1 MSRMSEIALRLEE
14 LENGIA
20 DNSWS
25 VDMVVAEI
33 NCLMDLGLHS
43 EMEKAF
49 NRGINRW
56 YRAGMPKGT
65 AEVSSEVDSEVN

>member
-1 MSRMSEIALRLEE
+1 MSHMKDIAFRLYELEE
-14 LENGIA
+14 GIA

-33 NCLMDLGLHS
+33 NCLIDLGLHS
-43 EMEKAF
+43 EMERAF
-49 NRGINRW
+49 NRGITRW

-65 AEVSSEVDSEVN
+65 AEVASEMALR

>member
-1 MSRMSEIALRLEE
+1 MSRMKDIYFRLYELEE
-14 LENGIA
+14 GIA

-49 NRGINRW
+49 TSGMARW
-56 YRAGMPKGT
+56 YSAGMPKGT
-65 AEVSSEVDSEVN
+65 SEVASEVAMR